1 MSLNLL
7 DIVVLT
13 ADEPAHELKR
23 GDLGT
28 VVESYDDKAFEVEF
42 VTAAGETKAVV
53 TLRPDVLR
61 RVSRN
66 DLLSVRPLTG
76 AA

>member
-1 MSLNLL
+1 VSFDLL

-13 ADEPAHELKR
+13 TDDPAHGLKR

-28 VVESYDDKAFEVEF
+28 VVHAYDADAFEVEF
-42 VTAAGETKAVV
+42 VTAAGETKAVL
-53 TLRPDVLR
+53 TLPPDAVR
-61 RVSRN
+61 RVNRN
-66 DLLSVRPLTG
+66 DLLSVRSLTG

>member
-1 MSLNLL
+1 MSFTLL

-13 ADEPAHELKR
+13 ADEPAHELRR

-28 VVESYDDKAFEVEF
+28 IVDSYDNEAFEVEF

-53 TLRPDVLR
+53 TLRPDALR

-66 DLLSVRPLTG
+66 DLLSVRSLTG